1 MGVANG
7 DGMHGVDLG
16 LRDAVSGTDLE
27 ATLQPLERATMLPK
41 AAFLDPA
48 VLDWELGSIFSGGWI
63 VAGDAAV
70 TWLMRSSAV
79 R

>member
-7 DGMHGVDLG
+7 DGTGGADRG
-16 LRDAVSGTDLE
+16 LQGAMTGAGLE

-48 VLDWELGSIFSGGWI
+48 VLAWEQANIFSGGWI
-63 VAGDAAV
+63 VTAHV
-70 TWLMRSSAV
+70 SEPRP
-79 R
+79 